1 MISLPV
7 LSSGDL
13 PSSNGNPSLDSNEAR
28 DPVCGMKVD
37 VKKAAATF
45 EFEGTTYYFCAL
57 SCRDRFAA
65 NPPKYLANPTATDGS
80 ESCCGHTSTPE
91 QKAAAVFASTGEGY
105 VCPMHPEV
113 TSPGPANCS
122 ICGMAL
128 EPKSVNL
135 VEGPSHEEV
144 DMLRRFWIG
153 AIVGLPVFVIA
164 MADMIPGIDLHRW
177 SRGLNWL
184 QLILSTP
191 VVFYCG
197 WPFFVRA
204 IESIRN
210 RNPNMF
216 TLVAMGVGASYVYS
230 FLATVV
236 PQVFPAGFRT
246 HGDTV
251 MPYFDTAVVVTVL
264 ILLGQVLELRARGKT
279 GQALQRLLR
288 LAPQTA
294 VKIGAEG
301 EEEIVE
307 ISSLRSGDLIRIKP
321 GDRIPVDGIIVDGRS
336 SVDESMLTGE
346 SMPIEKEKSDRVLA
360 ATINGSGSLQVK
372 AQGVGAETLFAGV
385 IRLVSQAQRSRAPI
399 ERIVDQVSKYF
410 VPAVLLI
417 SVCSLVIGSLW
428 GPEPR
433 LAMAMVNAISV
444 LIIACPCALGL
455 ATPMAIMV
463 GIGRGAEHG
472 ILIRDAE
479 SLEVLQRADVL
490 VVDKTGTLTE
500 GKLSIQSIVTGA
512 STSEEELMHWAA
524 SVESVSEHPYAKAI
538 HAEAIRRGVKLDE
551 PSDFESIAGRG
562 VRGIVGGRKVAVGS
576 RVWLE
581 LEKVDCDRFRQD
593 WERLEVDGGTVVGVA
608 VDGQCIGL
616 IQAKD
621 SIKKTTKAAIESLK
635 REGCG

>member
-1 MISLPV
+1 
-7 LSSGDL
+7 
-13 PSSNGNPSLDSNEAR
+13 
-28 DPVCGMKVD
+28 
-37 VKKAAATF
+37 
-45 EFEGTTYYFCAL
+45 
-57 SCRDRFAA
+57 
-65 NPPKYLANPTATDGS
+65 
-80 ESCCGHTSTPE
+80 
-91 QKAAAVFASTGEGY
+91 
-105 VCPMHPEV
+105 MHPEV

-279 GQALQRLLR
+279 GKHYNVCFDWLR
-288 LAPQTA
+288 RRRQDWSQ
-294 VKIGAEG
+294 G

-360 ATINGSGSLQVK
+360 ATINGRKPS
-372 AQGVGAETLFAGV
+372 
-385 IRLVSQAQRSRAPI
+385 SQSPRRWGG
-399 ERIVDQVSKYF
+399 D
-410 VPAVLLI
+410 
-417 SVCSLVIGSLW
+417 SVCGCDSAG
-428 GPEPR
+428 
-433 LAMAMVNAISV
+433 
-444 LIIACPCALGL
+444 
-455 ATPMAIMV
+455 
-463 GIGRGAEHG
+463 
-472 ILIRDAE
+472 
-479 SLEVLQRADVL
+479 
-490 VVDKTGTLTE
+490 
-500 GKLSIQSIVTGA
+500 QSSSA
-512 STSEEELMHWAA
+512 
-524 SVESVSEHPYAKAI
+524 
-538 HAEAIRRGVKLDE
+538 
-551 PSDFESIAGRG
+551 
-562 VRGIVGGRKVAVGS
+562 
-576 RVWLE
+576 
-581 LEKVDCDRFRQD
+581 
-593 WERLEVDGGTVVGVA
+593 
-608 VDGQCIGL
+608 
-616 IQAKD
+616 
-621 SIKKTTKAAIESLK
+621 
-635 REGCG
+635 